1 MQTLNHDTIELIL
14 IAITTAAVLLEALV
28 LLAIFLALRHTSR
41 TILQHVEELKST
53 IIPFVDNA
61 RGFLERVGPKV
72 EDATSDIADIVAGLK
87 AQAVEAEAS
96 ASEILERVRHQAS
109 RVDEMVSSIL
119 NTVDRAAEYVTDVV
133 NRPVRQI
140 SGLMASIRAI
150 VESLRGSA
158 REPRETH
165 SARDRDTFI

>member
-1 MQTLNHDTIELIL
+1 MQTLNHDTVELIL
-14 IAITTAAVLLEALV
+14 IAITTAAVLLEAFV

-87 AQAVEAEAS
+87 AQAAE
-96 ASEILERVRHQAS
+96 V
-109 RVDEMVSSIL
+109 VSSVL